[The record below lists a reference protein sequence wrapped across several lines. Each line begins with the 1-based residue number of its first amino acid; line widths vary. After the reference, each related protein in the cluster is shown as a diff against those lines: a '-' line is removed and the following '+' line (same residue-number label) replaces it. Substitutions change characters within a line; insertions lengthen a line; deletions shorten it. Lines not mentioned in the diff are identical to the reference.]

1 MKINGR
7 RSFVLTR
14 TADLTELAFCSTTIT
29 QRRALGYQGVS
40 FEKGFNAVLS
50 LDSIS
55 LAKVSLCGDGQWAMG
70 NNRVRSARRL
80 VV

>member
-29 QRRALGYQGVS
+29 QRGALGYQGVS

-50 LDSIS
+50 L
-55 LAKVSLCGDGQWAMG
+55 
-70 NNRVRSARRL
+70 AR
-80 VV
+80 